1 MSTHLVYGAL
11 LAAAFVLGL
20 LIGRLGVRG
29 KIKFLEDECATLF
42 AINRH
47 QADDLLIRTKQLAR
61 KEDELE
67 AVEAKLL
74 EAEAELV
81 LLRGEGPDAA

>member
-1 MSTHLVYGAL
+1 MSFWF
-11 LAAAFVLGL
+11 AFS
-20 LIGRLGVRG
+20 LIGL
-29 KIKFLEDECATLF
+29 ISF
-42 AINRH
+42 AIGWACGAWDRRNVVKVLRRNLEH
-47 QADDLLIRTKQLAR
+47 AGKSLEIRATQLAR
-61 KEDELE
+61 KEDEFE